1 MKRVWVMRDVCL
13 FKQKAG
19 SGEARQRGRKFRSPN
34 GRKQWPHKFYLANGH
49 VHHRAA
55 QKSFPGVR
63 LIQAGYHMRSLSL
76 YAKLGYDVREPLAC
90 LQGPAINDVMAG
102 YGVRPA
108 TSGDLEA
115 CNRVCRQVHGHDRG
129 GELLDA
135 VRQGAASVVEHD
147 GRITGYA
154 TTLGFFGHAVGE
166 SNSELQA
173 LIGAAQTFAGPGF
186 LVPIRNTE
194 LFRWC
199 LQRGL
204 RVTQPMTLMSLGL
217 YNEPAGAFL
226 PSVVY

>member
-1 MKRVWVMRDVCL
+1 
-13 FKQKAG
+13 
-19 SGEARQRGRKFRSPN
+19 
-34 GRKQWPHKFYLANGH
+34 
-49 VHHRAA
+49 
-55 QKSFPGVR
+55 VR

-76 YAKLGYDVREPLAC
+76 YAKLGYDVRESLAC

-108 TSGDLEA
+108 TPGDLEA
-115 CNRVCRQVHGHDRG
+115 CNRVRRQVHGHDRG
-129 GELLDA
+129 EELLDA
-135 VRQGAASVVEHD
+135 VRQGAASVVEHG
-147 GRITGYA
+147 GRISGYA
-154 TTLGFFGHAVGE
+154 TTLGFFGHAVGK

-186 LVPIRNTE
+186 LLPIRNTK

-204 RVTQPMTLMSLGL
+204 RVMQPMTLMSLGL

-226 PSVVY
+226 PSVEY